1 MVSTVL
7 EKVKSRKFFYRD
19 LYRKELVLLIALII
33 MSAVWIAL
41 IIVVAANHL
50 RTVPYFYAS
59 SSDGILT
66 PLTAMSQPNRSDKA
80 MLQ

>member
-19 LYRKELVLLIALII
+19 LYRKELVLL
-33 MSAVWIAL
+33 IAL